1 MRNTLF
7 TLLLAAVPVAA
18 MAQAPRYTI
27 ELLTAAGNQ
36 GADINNSGLVLTN
49 ESHEV
54 GGSWVLS
61 AVFLTPRS
69 RVNLGTL
76 GGTQVFGNELNDI
89 GMAVG
94 RSTLAGDATTHAFV
108 YSNGVMQD
116 LGTLGGSNSEAVA
129 VNNAG
134 LVGGNS
140 DIAGGGT
147 RGFLYSAADGMRDIG
162 TLGGAQSRVIDVSE
176 SGTVLGEAQTASGEW
191 RYFLYQDGSMRDFGS
206 RGSTTWYG
214 MGPNDEVYGAYDWEE
229 KGLQLLTLHNSSWQP
244 PSGMGRP
251 YDMANGYIVGDHE
264 RAVAGVLGT
273 PAGSW
278 PVDELVDHD
287 GEWWVPEASGV
298 NDAGQIVGWGCSAVA
313 GCGTVFLNLVPEPAT
328 YGMLGAGL
336 GLIALA
342 RRRKA
347 ATASR
352 SA

>member
-36 GADINNSGLVLTN
+36 GADINNSGLVLTS

-54 GGSWVLS
+54 GGSWVRS

-76 GGTQVFGNELNDI
+76 GGTQVFGNELNDF

-94 RSTLAGDATTHAFV
+94 RSTLAGDAISHAFV

-147 RGFLYSAADGMRDIG
+147 RGFVYSAAGGMRDIG

-191 RYFLYQDGSMRDFGS
+191 RYFLYQNGSMTDFGS
-206 RGSTTWYG
+206 RGSTSWYG
-214 MGPNDEVYGAYDWEE
+214 MGPNDEVYGSFYWEE
-229 KGLQLLTLHNSSWQP
+229 KDLQVLMLRNSSWQP
-244 PSGMGRP
+244 PSGMGMP
-251 YDMANGYIVGDHE
+251 DDMANGYIVGSHE
-264 RAVAGVLGT
+264 RAVASVLGT
-273 PAGSW
+273 PEGVWTVMSLAGGDW
-278 PVDELVDHD
+278 WLPV
-287 GEWWVPEASGV
+287 ASGV
-298 NDAGQIVGWGCSAVA
+298 NDAGQIVAWGCSEVS
-313 GCGTVFLNLVPEPAT
+313 GCGTVLLTPVPEPGT
-328 YGMLGAGL
+328 YAMLGAGL
-336 GLIALA
+336 GLVALA